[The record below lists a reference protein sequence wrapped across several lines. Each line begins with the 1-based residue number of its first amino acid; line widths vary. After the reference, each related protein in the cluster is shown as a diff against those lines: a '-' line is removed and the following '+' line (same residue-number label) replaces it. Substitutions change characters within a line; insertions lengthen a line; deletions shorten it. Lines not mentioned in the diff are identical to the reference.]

1 MIKSTEQTVVKFI
14 LNKKL
19 IDAGDTI
26 LVALSGGADS
36 VFLLEFLLKY
46 KKRFNIDI
54 AAFHLNHNLRG
65 KEATIDE
72 QFCKNLTTQKIIPFF
87 STSKNVKLFAKRNR
101 MSLEEAGRELRYAEL
116 LKIAKT
122 NNYTKIATAHNADD
136 NAETVLLNLIK
147 GTGIKGLSGIPVK
160 RAKIVR
166 PILVLSKKE
175 ILGYLHNKKIDY
187 RIDSSNIENN
197 YQRNYLRNEIIPL
210 IKDKLNPQFDSAV
223 LRTSEIIRGYTSLID
238 EQIKNAVKNTV
249 TYKQQKLIIN
259 LKHLEKT
266 DVRLYGDVLRKSV
279 KKYFNEELESNNI
292 SDLLKLIKAQTGSEI
307 KFSNKIVAVKE
318 RDSIIIY
325 LKKREMNSVK
335 QVEIKIGEEKQLE
348 GKLVSISLFN
358 HKKLSFYNTFNKEYI
373 SEDNIKG
380 SFILRRWKDGD
391 RFYPLG
397 MKNSKKLS
405 DFLTE
410 QKVRSLEKK
419 EQLVLTNAGKIV
431 WVVGIRIDE
440 RYKISAKTKKVLE
453 LCLNR

>member
-1 MIKSTEQTVVKFI
+1 MIKSTEQKVVKFI

-19 IDAGDTI
+19 IDAGDKI

-46 KKRFNIDI
+46 KRRFSIDV

-65 KEATIDE
+65 KEANMDE
-72 QFCKNLTTQKIIPFF
+72 QFCKNLTVQHKIRFF

-101 MSLEEAGRELRYAEL
+101 MSLEEAGRELRYGEL
-116 LKIAKT
+116 LKIAIT

-136 NAETVLLNLIK
+136 NTETVLLNLIK
-147 GTGIKGLSGIPVK
+147 GTGIKGLSGIPES
-160 RAKIVR
+160 REKIIR

-175 ILGYLHNKKIDY
+175 ILDYLHNKKIKY
-187 RIDSSNIENN
+187 RIDRSNEENN
-197 YQRNYLRNEIIPL
+197 YNRNYLRNKIIPL

-223 LRTSEIIRGYTSLID
+223 SRTSEIIRSYTSLID
-238 EQIKNAVKNTV
+238 EQINNAFKKAV

-259 LKHLEKT
+259 LKHLEEN
-266 DVRLYGDVLRKSV
+266 DVRLYGDVFRKSV
-279 KKYFNEELESNNI
+279 KKYFKEDLESKNI
-292 SDLLKLIKAQTGSEI
+292 SDLLKLVKAQSGSEI
-307 KFSNKIVAVKE
+307 KLPNKIFAVKE
-318 RDSIIIY
+318 RNSIIIY
-325 LKKREMNSVK
+325 LKKRKINNVK
-335 QVEIKIGEEKQLE
+335 QVEIRIGEGKQFE
-348 GKLVSISLFN
+348 GKWVSISAFN
-358 HKKLSFYNTFNKEYI
+358 RDKMNFNNNLNKEYI
-373 SEDNIKG
+373 SQDNIQS
-380 SFILRRWKDGD
+380 SFILRRWKEGD
-391 RFYPLG
+391 RFFPLG

-410 QKVRSLEKK
+410 QKVRSSEKK

-453 LCLNR
+453 ICLN

>member
-1 MIKSTEQTVVKFI
+1 MIKSTEQKVVKFI

-19 IDAGDTI
+19 IDAGDSI

-65 KEATIDE
+65 KEANIDE
-72 QFCKNLTTQKIIPFF
+72 QFCKNLAAQKRIPFF
-87 STSKNVKLFAKRNR
+87 STSKNVKLFAKRKR
-101 MSLEEAGRELRYAEL
+101 MSLEEAGREIRYGAL
-116 LKIAKT
+116 LKIVKT
-122 NNYTKIATAHNADD
+122 HNYTKIATAHNADD

-147 GTGIKGLSGIPVK
+147 GTGIKGLSGIPE
-160 RAKIVR
+160 RREKIIR
-166 PILVLSKKE
+166 PVLILSKKE
-175 ILGYLHNKKIDY
+175 ILDYLHNKKTNY
-187 RIDSSNIENN
+187 RIDSSNVEND

-223 LRTSEIIRGYTSLID
+223 FRTSEIIRGYTSLID
-238 EQIKNAVKNTV
+238 EQINNTVKKTV

-259 LKHLEKT
+259 LIQLKET
-266 DVRLYGDVLRKSV
+266 DVRLYGDVFRKTV
-279 KKYFNEELESNNI
+279 RKYFNEDLESKNI
-292 SDLLKLIKAQTGSEI
+292 SDLIKLIKAQTGREI
-307 KFSNKIVAVKE
+307 RFSNRIVAVKE

-325 LKKREMNSVK
+325 LKKREMKNVK
-335 QVEIKIGEEKQLE
+335 QVEIKIGEEKQVE
-348 GKLVSISLFN
+348 GKSISISTIN
-358 HKKLSFYNTFNKEYI
+358 RNKLSFCNTINKEYI
-373 SEDNIKG
+373 SADKIK
-380 SFILRRWKDGD
+380 SKFILRRWKDGD

-410 QKVRSLEKK
+410 QKVRSSEKK
-419 EQLVLTNAGKIV
+419 EQLVLSNAGKIV

-453 LCLNR
+453 LCLN

>member
-1 MIKSTEQTVVKFI
+1 MIKSTEQKVVKFI

-19 IDAGDTI
+19 IDTGDRI

-46 KKRFNIDI
+46 KKRFKIDI
-54 AAFHLNHNLRG
+54 AAFHLNHKLRG
-65 KEATIDE
+65 KEAAIDE
-72 QFCKNLTTQKIIPFF
+72 KFCKNLTAQKEIPFY

-101 MSLEEAGRELRYAEL
+101 MSVEEAGRELRYGEL

-136 NAETVLLNLIK
+136 NTETVLLNLIK
-147 GTGIKGLSGIPVK
+147 GTGINGLSGIPEI
-160 RAKIVR
+160 REKIIR

-175 ILGYLHNKKIDY
+175 ILDYLHNKKINY
-187 RIDSSNIENN
+187 RTDSSNVENN
-197 YQRNYLRNEIIPL
+197 YPRNYLRNEIIPL
-210 IKDKLNPQFDSAV
+210 IKDKLNPQFDRAV
-223 LRTSEIIRGYTSLID
+223 FRTSQIIRGYTSLID
-238 EQIKNAVKNTV
+238 AQINNAVKKAV

-259 LKHLEKT
+259 LKHLKET

-325 LKKREMNSVK
+325 LKKREMKNVK
-335 QVEIKIGEEKQLE
+335 QVEINIGEEKQLE
-348 GKLVSISLFN
+348 GKLVSISVFYN
-358 HKKLSFYNTFNKEYI
+358 KKLSFYNTFNKEYI
-373 SEDNIKG
+373 SEDNIKS
-380 SFILRRWKDGD
+380 SFILRRWKEGD

-419 EQLVLTNAGKIV
+419 GQLVLTNAGKIV

-453 LCLNR
+453 LCLN

>member
-72 QFCKNLTTQKIIPFF
+72 QFCKNLTAQKIIPFF

-160 RAKIVR
+160 RAKIIR

-238 EQIKNAVKNTV
+238 EQIKNAVKKTV

-279 KKYFNEELESNNI
+279 KKYFNEELERNNI

-325 LKKREMNSVK
+325 FKKREKNDVK
-335 QVEIKIGEEKQLE
+335 QVEIKIGEEIQFE
-348 GKLVSISLFN
+348 GKSVSISVFN
-358 HKKLSFYNTFNKEYI
+358 SNKLSFYNRFNKEYI
-373 SEDNIKG
+373 AEDNIKS

-419 EQLVLTNAGKIV
+419 GQLVLTNAGKIV

-453 LCLNR
+453 LCLN

>member
-1 MIKSTEQTVVKFI
+1 MIKSTEQKVVKFI

-19 IDAGDTI
+19 IDAGDSI

-46 KKRFNIDI
+46 KRRFNIDI

-65 KEATIDE
+65 KEANIDK
-72 QFCKNLTTQKIIPFF
+72 QFCKNLTAQKRIPFF
-87 STSKNVKLFAKRNR
+87 SISKNVKLFAKKNR
-101 MSLEEAGRELRYAEL
+101 MSLEEAGRELRYSAL

-122 NNYTKIATAHNADD
+122 HNYKKIATAHNADD

-147 GTGIKGLSGIPVK
+147 GTGIKGFSGIPE
-160 RAKIVR
+160 RREKIIR

-175 ILGYLHNKKIDY
+175 ILDYIHNKKIQY
-187 RIDSSNIENN
+187 RTDSSNFENN

-223 LRTSEIIRGYTSLID
+223 FRTTEIIRGYTSLID
-238 EQIKNAVKNTV
+238 EQINNAVKIAV

-259 LKHLEKT
+259 LKHLEET

-279 KKYFNEELESNNI
+279 RKYFNEDLESKNI
-292 SDLLKLIKAQTGSEI
+292 SDLIKLIKAQTGCEI
-307 KFSNKIVAVKE
+307 KCSNKIVAVKE

-325 LKKREMNSVK
+325 LKNREIKNVK
-335 QVEIKIGEEKQLE
+335 QVEIKIGEEKQFE
-348 GKLVSISLFN
+348 GKSVSISVFN
-358 HKKLSFYNTFNKEYI
+358 SNKLNFCNTINKEYI
-373 SEDNIKG
+373 SEDNIK
-380 SFILRRWKDGD
+380 SRFILRRWKDGD

-410 QKVRSLEKK
+410 QKVRSLEKR

-453 LCLNR
+453 LCLN

>member
-1 MIKSTEQTVVKFI
+1 MIKSTEQKVVKFI

-19 IDAGDTI
+19 IDAGDSI
-26 LVALSGGADS
+26 LLALSGGADS
-36 VFLLEFLLKY
+36 VFLLEFLFKY
-46 KKRFNIDI
+46 KRRFNIDI
-54 AAFHLNHNLRG
+54 AAFHLNHKLRG
-65 KEATIDE
+65 KEANIDE
-72 QFCKNLTTQKIIPFF
+72 QFCKNLTAQKKISFY
-87 STSKNVKLFAKRNR
+87 STSKNVRLFAKRNR
-101 MSLEEAGRELRYAEL
+101 MSLEEAGRELRYSEL

-122 NNYTKIATAHNADD
+122 NNNTKIATAHNADD

-147 GTGIKGLSGIPVK
+147 GTGIKGLSGIPE
-160 RAKIVR
+160 RREKIIR

-175 ILGYLHNKKIDY
+175 ILDYLNNKKIKY
-187 RIDSSNIENN
+187 RTDSSNVENN
-197 YQRNYLRNEIIPL
+197 YQRNYLRNEVIPL
-210 IKDKLNPQFDSAV
+210 IKDKLNPQFDGAV
-223 LRTSEIIRGYTSLID
+223 FRTSGIIRGYSSLID
-238 EQIKNAVKNTV
+238 EQIKNAVKKTV

-279 KKYFNEELESNNI
+279 KKYFSEELESSNI

-325 LKKREMNSVK
+325 LKKREMKNAK
-335 QVEIKIGEEKQLE
+335 QVEIKIGEEKQFE
-348 GKLVSISLFN
+348 DKSVSISTIN
-358 HKKLSFYNTFNKEYI
+358 RNKLNFCSTINKEYI
-373 SEDNIKG
+373 SQDNIK
-380 SFILRRWKDGD
+380 SRFILRRWKNGD

-419 EQLVLTNAGKIV
+419 GQLVLINAGKIV

-453 LCLNR
+453 LCLN

>member
-1 MIKSTEQTVVKFI
+1 MIKSTEQKVVKFI
-14 LNKKL
+14 LKKKL
-19 IDAGDTI
+19 IDNGDSI

-46 KKRFNIDI
+46 KRRFNMEI

-65 KEATIDE
+65 KEANIDE
-72 QFCKNLTTQKIIPFF
+72 QFCKNLTAQKRIPFF
-87 STSKNVKLFAKRNR
+87 SSSKNVKLFAKRKR
-101 MSLEEAGRELRYAEL
+101 MSIEEAGRELRYGEL

-122 NNYTKIATAHNADD
+122 HNYTKIATAHNADD

-147 GTGIKGLSGIPVK
+147 GTGIKGLSGIPE
-160 RAKIVR
+160 RREKIIR

-175 ILGYLHNKKIDY
+175 ILDYLHNKKIKY
-187 RIDSSNIENN
+187 RTDSSNIEND

-210 IKDKLNPQFDSAV
+210 IKNKLNPQFDSAV
-223 LRTSEIIRGYTSLID
+223 FRTSEIIRGYTSLID
-238 EQIKNAVKNTV
+238 EQIKIAVKNTV

-259 LKHLEKT
+259 LIQLEET
-266 DVRLYGDVLRKSV
+266 DVRLYGDVLRKTV
-279 KKYFNEELESNNI
+279 RKYFNEELESKNI
-292 SDLLKLIKAQTGSEI
+292 SELLKLIKAQTGREI
-307 KFSNKIVAVKE
+307 NFPNGIVAVKE

-325 LKKREMNSVK
+325 LKKREVKNIK
-335 QVEIKIGEEKQLE
+335 QVEIKIGEEKQFE
-348 GKLVSISLFN
+348 GKSVSISAFN
-358 HKKLSFYNTFNKEYI
+358 RNKLSFYNTINKEYI
-373 SEDNIKG
+373 SADNIKS

-410 QKVRSLEKK
+410 QKIRSSEKK
-419 EQLVLTNAGKIV
+419 EQLVLTNSGMIV

-440 RYKISAKTKKVLE
+440 RYKISADTKKVLE
-453 LCLNR
+453 LCLN

>member
-1 MIKSTEQTVVKFI
+1 MIKSTEQKVVKFI

-19 IDAGDTI
+19 IGDGDSI

-65 KEATIDE
+65 KEANIDE
-72 QFCKNLTTQKIIPFF
+72 QFCKNLTAQKRIPFF

-101 MSLEEAGRELRYAEL
+101 MSLEEAGRELRYGEL

-122 NNYTKIATAHNADD
+122 HNYTKIATAHNADD
-136 NAETVLLNLIK
+136 NSETVLLNLIK
-147 GTGIKGLSGIPVK
+147 GTGIKGLSGIPE
-160 RAKIVR
+160 RREKIIR
-166 PILVLSKKE
+166 PILVLSKME
-175 ILGYLHNKKIDY
+175 ILDYLHNKKINY
-187 RIDSSNIENN
+187 RTDSTNFEND

-223 LRTSEIIRGYTSLID
+223 FRTSDIIRGYTSLID
-238 EQIKNAVKNTV
+238 EQINNAIEKIV

-259 LKHLEKT
+259 LKQLEET
-266 DVRLYGDVLRKSV
+266 DVRLYGDVLRKTAR
-279 KKYFNEELESNNI
+279 KYFKEEFESKNI
-292 SDLLKLIKAQTGSEI
+292 SDLIKLIKAQTGMEI
-307 KFSNKIVAVKE
+307 MFSNRIVAVKE

-325 LKKREMNSVK
+325 LKKREMKNVK
-335 QVEIKIGEEKQLE
+335 QVEIKIGDEKQVE
-348 GKLVSISLFN
+348 GKSISISTIN
-358 HKKLSFYNTFNKEYI
+358 RNKLSFNSSTNKEYI
-373 SEDNIKG
+373 SADKIK
-380 SFILRRWKDGD
+380 STFILRRWKDGD
-391 RFYPLG
+391 RFCPLG

-410 QKVRSLEKK
+410 QKVRSSEKK
-419 EQLVLTNAGKIV
+419 EQLVLSNAGKIV

-453 LCLNR
+453 LCQS

>member
-1 MIKSTEQTVVKFI
+1 MIKSTEQKVVKFI

-19 IDAGDTI
+19 IDAGDII
-26 LVALSGGADS
+26 LLALSGGADS

-54 AAFHLNHNLRG
+54 AAFHLNHNLRE
-65 KEATIDE
+65 KEAKIDE
-72 QFCKNLTTQKIIPFF
+72 RFCKNLAAQKKILFF

-101 MSLEEAGRELRYAEL
+101 MSLEEAGRELRYSEL
-116 LKIAKT
+116 IKIAKT

-136 NAETVLLNLIK
+136 NTETVLLNLIK
-147 GTGIKGLSGIPVK
+147 GTGIKGLSGIPE
-160 RAKIVR
+160 RREKIIR

-175 ILGYLHNKKIDY
+175 ILDYLNNKKIEY
-187 RIDSSNIENN
+187 RIDSSNVEND
-197 YQRNYLRNEIIPL
+197 YQRNFLRNEVIPL

-223 LRTSEIIRGYTSLID
+223 FRTSRIIRGYSSLID
-238 EQIKNAVKNTV
+238 EQINSAVKKTV
-249 TYKQQKLIIN
+249 SYQRQKLIIN
-259 LKHLEKT
+259 LKHLNER
-266 DVRLYGDVLRKSV
+266 DVRLYGDILRKSV
-279 KKYFNEELESNNI
+279 RKYLNEELESNNI

-325 LKKREMNSVK
+325 LKKREMKNVK
-335 QVEIKIGEEKQLE
+335 QVVIKIGEEKQFE
-348 GKLVSISLFN
+348 DKSVSISTIN
-358 HKKLSFYNTFNKEYI
+358 RNKLNFCSTINKEYI
-373 SEDNIKG
+373 SQDNIK
-380 SFILRRWKDGD
+380 SRFILRRWKNGD

-410 QKVRSLEKK
+410 QKVKSLEKK
-419 EQLVLTNAGKIV
+419 GQLVLTNAGKIV

-453 LCLNR
+453 LCLN